1 MFIDTRSVLHYL
13 NAPCLRWSVL
23 IWWVFRGFSPNLR
36 SSFSAHTSV
45 QRGGCFS
52 SFGADMELP
61 DICYSSTKSLQ
72 PLGGEAHRASLSFTV
87 TRGLL
92 KLTSI
97 ELVMARCRV
106 HVLCVFTD
114 VATLPTEIGWTAGLV
129 YILTKTI
136 WEYFFSSHPCQNFI
150 FANTEIF
157 CCSDY
162 CSVLKLI
169 VANADCW
176 LRSRHCPKNFTCMYW
191 LI

>member
-92 KLTSI
+92 KLTSV

-114 VATLPTEIGWTAGLV
+114 VATLPTEISWTSLYSHQDNLRV
-129 YILTKTI
+129 FFFLTLLSKL
-136 WEYFFSSHPCQNFI
+136 YFCQYWNF
-150 FANTEIF
+150 
-157 CCSDY
+157 
-162 CSVLKLI
+162 LL
-169 VANADCW
+169 
-176 LRSRHCPKNFTCMYW
+176 LRLLQCAKVNRS
-191 LI
+191 